1 MEKIQTS
8 IIFQKKLKE
17 KKLIINKNEIIEMK
31 ENKNEIISNKT
42 IKEIKFERKD

>member
-42 IKEIKFERKD
+42 IKEINFERKD